1 MFPCMDERFVAVVS
15 GAWKKPELQAGNP
28 VVVSQISGVCC
39 VSRPLGFLNACR
51 GFASELHDDL
61 AVAQQPY
68 DQ

>member
-39 VSRPLGFLNACR
+39 VS
-51 GFASELHDDL
+51 
-61 AVAQQPY
+61 
-68 DQ
+68 